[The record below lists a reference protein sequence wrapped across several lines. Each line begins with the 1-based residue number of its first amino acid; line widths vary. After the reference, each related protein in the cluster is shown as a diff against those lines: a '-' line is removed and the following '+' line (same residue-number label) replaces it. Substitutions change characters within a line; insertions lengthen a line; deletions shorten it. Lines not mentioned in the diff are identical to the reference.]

1 MVARADADAADDV
14 PLSVG
19 WTAAIGAAAGL
30 GCCAVLLLV
39 ALGYVCLLRGF
50 VAKAEL
56 GASAAP
62 LDEASTTRV

>member
-1 MVARADADAADDV
+1 M
-14 PLSVG
+14 G

-39 ALGYVCLLRGF
+39 ARGRVAVLRGF